1 MQNSLFSK
9 YLCIENR
16 HFCLFLNYELFNT
29 IALTNMNVVDV
40 IKAFALIFALGKLIM
55 FQSGNMI
62 VIDTRCSIF
71 ITKTSLNFQN
81 GITTEIRCELY
92 LVPHGTCWACLL
104 SSTGCHIVWITGRLK
119 HTSWQHGYKL
129 TRVSLYMGGY
139 TLYSWSCIGPMIT
152 CSHGLNVSTKRLE
165 TFLTSRV
172 DTITS
177 TSRHHRSHLQ
187 PC

>member
-1 MQNSLFSK
+1 
-9 YLCIENR
+9 
-16 HFCLFLNYELFNT
+16 
-29 IALTNMNVVDV
+29 MNVVDV

-177 TSRHHRSHLQ
+177 TSRLSITGLIYNPVSWAFMLITYWTCKRELWWMYQ
-187 PC
+187 MYC